1 MTMKARTVTGTI
13 VELQPQIE
21 GITVKDMKFSKPTL
35 GMLVTPRAFSKFSH
49 LFDEQGRPASEI
61 LHFSHNGY
69 AWKLHSHRITSVSSE
84 IARIRIYGVCG
95 DYSFGHTPSYMK
107 SSLGGNKRAA
117 RAIYTEFLQRL
128 VEKRGV
134 ITGAKFGF

>member
-1 MTMKARTVTGTI
+1 MTMKARTVIGSI

-21 GITVKDMKFSKPTL
+21 GITVKDLKFARPTL
-35 GMLVTPRAFSKFSH
+35 GMTVTSRAFSKFSH
-49 LFDEQGRPASEI
+49 LFDYEGRPASEI
-61 LHFSHNGY
+61 LHFSHGGY
-69 AWKLHSHRITSVSSE
+69 AWKLYAHKISSGRITL
-84 IARIRIYGVCG
+84 IRIYGVCG

-117 RAIYTEFLQRL
+117 RAIYTEFLHRL

-134 ITGAKFGF
+134 IIGAKFGF